1 MLRSHV
7 ILLMNGVNRMPKVTK
22 EHLLQ
27 RRMQILEAAKTVFCR
42 KGFEPA
48 TMQDVV
54 DTSGM
59 SRGGV
64 YQYFSS
70 TEEMMRALLAESDQT
85 FEQFIDSLI
94 KKHKRLWAVLEEYL
108 EDLEGGA
115 ENPFTLA
122 VLEYFVSGWRTEE
135 RKRYLRKR
143 YEKANAI
150 IIRIFQEGVNRGEFF
165 PVQPIEA
172 ITQFVMNVN
181 DGVLIE
187 SVLLNDQTVGVSNQ
201 ISALRMYLKQVLG
214 VKDQAGS

>member
-1 MLRSHV
+1 
-7 ILLMNGVNRMPKVTK
+7 MPKVTK
-22 EHLLQ
+22 EHLLK

-54 DTSGM
+54 DASGM

-115 ENPFTLA
+115 ENSFTLV

-143 YEKANAI
+143 YEKANVI
-150 IIRIFQEGVNRGEFF
+150 IIRIFEEGVKRGEFF

-201 ISALRMYLKQVLG
+201 ISALKMYLKQALG
-214 VKDQAGS
+214 VKDQEGS